1 MTKRSRVQRSLE
13 NRWPA
18 DGLAPLPAAFL
29 QLLDAVVPAS
39 RRKGVDD
46 SYTRRQRA
54 SFRLN
59 PLKGNP
65 SDTLGELMVHP
76 ALTLEALDGVD
87 GVFTVPAEQREH
99 LTHHP
104 AAADG
109 RLYIQGLSSMAAVWV
124 LDPLP
129 GEEILDL
136 AAAPGGKT
144 SYIAACMQGQGRL
157 AAVEPVKARFHR
169 LKANL
174 QRLGAGH
181 VHTYLKD
188 GAVVGQLTPE
198 RFDRVLLDAPCS
210 SEAQFTRLDPASW
223 AHWSP
228 RKVKASAC
236 LQARLIR
243 SAWAALKP
251 GGRLVY
257 STCSLS
263 PEENELTVQGL
274 LVEHPE
280 TTLEAITL
288 PTRPDTLP
296 TLAGLT
302 HWQGR
307 ELDPRLALSLRIL
320 PSERTD
326 AFYVCCLRKAA

>member
-1 MTKRSRVQRSLE
+1 ME
-13 NRWPA
+13 
-18 DGLAPLPAAFL
+18 LPALPPAFL
-29 QLLDAVVPAS
+29 LLLDAVVPAAQ
-39 RRKGVDD
+39 RPMVDE
-46 SYTRRQRA
+46 SYTRPHRA

-65 SDTLGELMVHP
+65 ADTLAELLTHS
-76 ALTLEALDGVD
+76 ALTLETLDGVD
-87 GVFTVPAEQREH
+87 GVFTVPPEQREH

-104 AAADG
+104 AAGDG
-109 RLYIQGLSSMAAVWV
+109 RLYIQGLSSMAAVWA
-124 LDPLP
+124 LAPQP

-136 AAAPGGKT
+136 ASAPGGKT

-157 AAVEPVKARFHR
+157 AAVEAVKARFHR

-188 GAVVGQLTPE
+188 GAVVGKLTPE

-210 SEAQFTRLDPASW
+210 SEAQFTRLDPESW

-228 RKVKASAC
+228 KKVKDSAR

-274 LVEHPE
+274 LAEQPDASV
-280 TTLEAITL
+280 EAITL
-288 PTRPDTLP
+288 PGTLP
-296 TLAGLT
+296 TLPGLT
-302 HWQGR
+302 HWQGQA
-307 ELDPRLALSLRIL
+307 LDPRLTLSLRIL
-320 PSERTD
+320 PSDRTD

>member
-1 MTKRSRVQRSLE
+1 MPE
-13 NRWPA
+13 
-18 DGLAPLPAAFL
+18 AFL
-29 QLLDAVVPAS
+29 HLLDAVVPAS
-39 RRKGVDD
+39 QRPMVDA
-46 SYTRRQRA
+46 SYTRPHWT

-59 PLKGNP
+59 TLKADP
-65 SDTLGELMVHP
+65 ADTLAELMAQP
-76 ALTLEALDGVD
+76 ALNLEALDGVD
-87 GVFTVPAEQREH
+87 GVFLVPPAQREH

-104 AAADG
+104 AAGDG
-109 RLYIQGLSSMAAVWV
+109 RIYIQGLSSMAAVWA
-124 LDPLP
+124 LDPQP

-144 SYIAACMQGQGRL
+144 SYIAARMQGMGRL

-188 GAVVGQLTPE
+188 GAVVGKLTPE

-210 SEAQFTRLDPASW
+210 SEAQFTRLDPTSW

-228 RKVKASAC
+228 KKVKESAR

-274 LVEHPE
+274 LAEQADAAV
-280 TTLEAITL
+280 EAITL

-296 TLAGLT
+296 TLAGLS

-307 ELDPRLALSLRIL
+307 ALDPRLAQSLRIL
-320 PSERTD
+320 PSDRTD
-326 AFYVCCLRKAA
+326 AFYICCLRKAA

>member
-1 MTKRSRVQRSLE
+1 MKRSQAKPAVE
-13 NRWPA
+13 NAWPT
-18 DGLAPLPAAFL
+18 DGLPPLPSAFL
-29 QLLDAVVPAS
+29 QLLDAVIPNSQRA
-39 RRKGVDD
+39 GVDD
-46 SYTRRQRA
+46 SYTRPHRA

-65 SDTLGELMVHP
+65 ADTLAELMAHP
-76 ALTLEALDGVD
+76 ALSPEAVDGVD

-104 AAADG
+104 AAGDG
-109 RLYIQGLSSMAAVWV
+109 RLYIQGLSSMAAVWA
-124 LDPLP
+124 LDPQP

-188 GAVVGQLTPE
+188 GAVVGKLTPE

-210 SEAQFTRLDPASW
+210 SEAQFTRLDPESW

-228 RKVKASAC
+228 KKVKDSAR

-274 LVEHPE
+274 LAEQPDASV
-280 TTLEAITL
+280 EAIAL
-288 PTRPDTLP
+288 PTRPGTLP
-296 TLAGLT
+296 TLPGLT
-302 HWQGR
+302 HWQER
-307 ELDPRLALSLRIL
+307 ALDPRLAQSLRIL
-320 PSERTD
+320 PSDRTD

>member
-1 MTKRSRVQRSLE
+1 MKRSLAVTSPSGAP
-13 NRWPA
+13 PA
-18 DGLAPLPAAFL
+18 EGMLPLPEAFL
-29 QLLDAVVPAS
+29 DLLDAVVPTAQ
-39 RRKGVDD
+39 RAMVDA
-46 SYTRRQRA
+46 SYTRPHRV

-59 PLKGNP
+59 PLKADP
-65 SDTLGELMVHP
+65 ADTLAELMAQP

-87 GVFTVPAEQREH
+87 GVFLVPPPQREH

-104 AAADG
+104 AAGDG
-109 RLYIQGLSSMAAVWV
+109 RIYIQGLSSMAAVWA
-124 LDPLP
+124 LDPQP

-144 SYIAACMQGQGRL
+144 SYIAARMQGMGRI

-188 GAVVGQLTPE
+188 GAVVGKLTPE

-210 SEAQFTRLDPASW
+210 SEAQFTRLDPTSW

-228 RKVKASAC
+228 KKVKESAR

-274 LVEHPE
+274 LAEQADAAV
-280 TTLEAITL
+280 EAITL

-296 TLAGLT
+296 TLAGLS

-307 ELDPRLALSLRIL
+307 ALDPRLAQSLRIL
-320 PSERTD
+320 PSDRTD
-326 AFYVCCLRKAA
+326 TFYICCLRKAA

>member
-1 MTKRSRVQRSLE
+1 MNTPAPPSDATPT
-13 NRWPA
+13 WP
-18 DGLAPLPAAFL
+18 PLPAAFVA
-29 QLLDAVVPAS
+29 LLDAVIPAD
-39 RRKGVDD
+39 R
-46 SYTRRQRA
+46 RA
-54 SFRLN
+54 SVERSYIEPKAVAFRLN
-59 PLKGNP
+59 PLRGHP
-65 SDTLGELMVHP
+65 EATWAALCADTDTPPQPLP
-76 ALTLEALDGVD
+76 GVP
-87 GVFTVPAEQREH
+87 GVFTVGPSQRPW

-104 AAADG
+104 AAGDG
-109 RLYIQGLSSMAAVWV
+109 RLYIQGLSSMAAVWA
-124 LDPLP
+124 LDPQP

-144 SYIAACMQGQGRL
+144 SYVAALMQGQGRL

-188 GAVVGQLTPE
+188 GTVVGKLTPE

-210 SEAQFTRLDPASW
+210 SEAQFTRLDPESW

-228 RKVKASAC
+228 KKVKDSAR

-274 LVEHPE
+274 LAQQPDATV
-280 TTLEAITL
+280 EAITL
-288 PTRPDTLP
+288 PTPPGILP
-296 TLAGLT
+296 TLPGLT
-302 HWQGR
+302 EWQGQA
-307 ELDPRLALSLRIL
+307 LDPRLAWSLRVL
-320 PSERTD
+320 PSDHTD

>member
-1 MTKRSRVQRSLE
+1 MKRSQAKPAVE
-13 NRWPA
+13 NAWPT
-18 DGLAPLPAAFL
+18 DGLPPLPSAFL
-29 QLLDAVVPAS
+29 QLLDAVIPNSQRA
-39 RRKGVDD
+39 GVDD
-46 SYTRRQRA
+46 SYTRPHRA

-65 SDTLGELMVHP
+65 ADTLAELMAHP
-76 ALTLEALDGVD
+76 ALSPEAVDGVD

-104 AAADG
+104 AAGDG
-109 RLYIQGLSSMAAVWV
+109 RLYIQGLSSMAAVWT
-124 LDPLP
+124 LDPQP

-188 GAVVGQLTPE
+188 GAVVGKLTPE

-210 SEAQFTRLDPASW
+210 SEAQFSRLDPESW

-228 RKVKASAC
+228 KKVKDSAR

-263 PEENELTVQGL
+263 PEENEHTVQGL
-274 LVEHPE
+274 LAEQPDASVEVI
-280 TTLEAITL
+280 AL

-296 TLAGLT
+296 TLPGLPY
-302 HWQGR
+302 WQGQA
-307 ELDPRLALSLRIL
+307 LDPRLALSLRIL
-320 PSERTD
+320 PSDRTD
-326 AFYVCCLRKAA
+326 AFYVCCLHKAA